1 MSTEELSLYAVEI
14 ELWQID
20 NSKPAVRF
28 NVLSQPTELA
38 RRATAVKAA
47 GAMTD
52 ARKLQFEFWTM
63 FRSRLLE
70 QKVLSSAQAPRP
82 QYWFNVSLGRSNI
95 HLSCIADTYSG
106 RIGIRVYLRSKIAD
120 TALVQLQA
128 DRKAIES
135 EIGAEVIWNPNP
147 NKLDKVILLDRE
159 ADLDDRSKWDEY
171 ISWLVDKVGKFKK
184 AFGPRVLKLNLLDD
198 GAADPPEVQA

>member
-1 MSTEELSLYAVEI
+1 M
-14 ELWQID
+14 
-20 NSKPAVRF
+20 
-28 NVLSQPTELA
+28 
-38 RRATAVKAA
+38 
-47 GAMTD
+47 
-52 ARKLQFEFWTM
+52 
-63 FRSRLLE
+63 
-70 QKVLSSAQAPRP
+70 
-82 QYWFNVSLGRSNI
+82 
-95 HLSCIADTYSG
+95 
-106 RIGIRVYLRSKIAD
+106 
-120 TALVQLQA
+120 QLQA

-135 EIGAEVIWNPNP
+135 EIGAELIWNPNP